1 MSDCSVK
8 ANLYSLYRD
17 RIKYRELMLMS
28 LDTDDKQYYI
38 EMLDSIDKSIDILES
53 LESMDDCEVE

>member
-1 MSDCSVK
+1 MSDCFVK

-17 RIKYRELMLMS
+17 RIKYRELLLMF
-28 LDTDDKQYYI
+28 LDTDDKQYYN
-38 EMLDSIDKSIDILES
+38 EMLDYIDKSIDILES